1 MNKTTIKINSNFIQL
16 SALLKFANVC
26 QSGGEAKIAIQS
38 GLVNYNGE
46 VCTQRGKKVYPGDI
60 ISFEGEEIRVE
71 SE

>member
-1 MNKTTIKINSNFIQL
+1 MSDNTVKISTEFIQL

-38 GLVNYNGE
+38 GFVTYNGQ

-60 ISFEGEEIRVE
+60 IVFNNEEIKVE